1 MIRKKLAFLSI
12 SVLATSLLN
21 ATDVELQVVGGK
33 NFVDRDKTS
42 IYNDANVLGVRTN
55 LFVSKNNGLQLAY
68 DRLKDVNGTKD
79 YHRYSINY
87 IHEQKENCSKVHPF
101 ILLGAGYE
109 DGDENQAFFNAGL
122 GASTEL
128 TNHINLVAEIKGI
141 KKHDNDFDIN
151 TNIGLG
157 LLIGNEPK
165 NEEVIESDNCIT
177 EKYVSK
183 ISNEEDCDVSKNFS
197 DEKVNCVR

>member
-1 MIRKKLAFLSI
+1 MITKKTTILLST
-12 SVLATSLLN
+12 LLTASLLN
-21 ATDVELQVVGGK
+21 AADVELQLVGGK

-42 IYNDANVLGVRTN
+42 LYNDANTIGVRTN
-55 LFVSKNNGLQLAY
+55 IFVNPNNGIQLAY
-68 DRLKDVNGTKD
+68 DKLKDVNGTKD

-87 IHEQKENCSKVHPF
+87 IHEQKDNCSKVHPF

-109 DGDENQAFFNAGL
+109 NGDKNQAFFNAGV

-128 TNHINLVAEIKGI
+128 TKNLNLIAEIKGI
-141 KKHDNDFDIN
+141 RKHNRDFDIN

-157 LLIGNEPK
+157 LELGAEPK
-165 NEEVIESDNCIT
+165 NEVVKTDCIT
-177 EKYVSK
+177 EKYVTK
-183 ISNEEDCDVSKNFS
+183 LVEEEPCDIHGNFS